1 MTRLLILVLLCIL
14 VAFHM
19 FGCADKRAD
28 CIETAREAY
37 MKMHP
42 KMSYSELS
50 TKGKEFERGCPQ

>member
-1 MTRLLILVLLCIL
+1 LL
-14 VAFHM
+14 
-19 FGCADKRAD
+19 GCSDKRAD

-37 MKMHP
+37 LKMHP

>member
-1 MTRLLILVLLCIL
+1 MIRLLFVVALL
-14 VAFHM
+14 
-19 FGCADKRAD
+19 GCSDKRAD